1 MNNVPQGW
9 TTLVDTREFEIL
21 GKWRGFGMVES
32 KNCPETIFWVPR
44 NIFLGG
50 GSSSNSNSNSRMKS
64 IF

>member
-21 GKWRGFGMVES
+21 GWWWAFGMVES
-32 KNCPETIFWVPR
+32 KNCPKTIFWVPR
-44 NIFLGG
+44 NVFLGG
-50 GSSSNSNSNSRMKS
+50 GSNSNSRIKS